1 MDANVYIIITGWSAV
16 VGMRQA
22 AESSKEKT
30 TADFRRTVIRVYFAA
45 DNFPIQTK
53 WSLARID
60 NSAARAAKK
69 TRSRDNQIGPLV
81 NKMDILCFLGLH
93 EYNFLNNN

>member
-1 MDANVYIIITGWSAV
+1 
-16 VGMRQA
+16 MRQA
-22 AESSKEKT
+22 AESVKET
-30 TADFRRTVIRVYFAA
+30 TADIRRTAIRVYFAA
-45 DNFPIQTK
+45 DNVSVHQQC
-53 WSLARID
+53 SLARID